1 MIIDLHMHSHYSPD
15 GRYSIQKLLDLF
27 SEGDIAGITDH
38 ETIAGWE
45 DFEAEALKRGIKP
58 VLGVEWFT
66 PSCHILAY
74 FLNDVPN
81 VFQQYMKVRR
91 ATEKSCMS
99 LLYKEFNKKY
109 PRIKPYREALE
120 LRAHPE
126 KILGLPAFAE
136 AVSEA
141 VGIVKEEAEDIVRKQ
156 KRAMP
161 DGTRPEPF
169 DPEEIIE
176 MITQWNAT
184 PVLAHPYRR
193 SKGKDGRQK
202 KENVEKRI
210 KELFN
215 AGIKGIDVYSWNSN
229 QEELEHLLGLC
240 DELKLVPIIGSDF
253 HHENKG
259 LKPKD
264 LKAIDKTLK
273 KRVEKWVRNGIAK
286 TS

>member
-1 MIIDLHMHSHYSPD
+1 MHSHYSPD
-15 GRYSIQKLLDLF
+15 GRYSIPQLLDLF
-27 SEGDIAGITDH
+27 TKGDIAGLTDH
-38 ETIAGWE
+38 ETIGGWQE
-45 DFEAEALKRGIKP
+45 FKAEAISRGVQP
-58 VLGVEWFT
+58 VLGIEWFT
-66 PSCHILAY
+66 QSCHILAY

-91 ATEKSCMS
+91 AKEKSCMS

-109 PRIKPYREALE
+109 PQLKPYREALE
-120 LRAHPE
+120 LRDHPE

-141 VGIVKEEAEDIVRKQ
+141 AKINSEEAEKIVKKQ

-169 DPEEIIE
+169 YPEEIIE
-176 MITQWNAT
+176 MITQWNAM
-184 PVLAHPYRR
+184 PVLAHPYTR
-193 SKGKDGRQK
+193 SKGKDGRRK

-215 AGIKGIDVYSWNSN
+215 AGIKGIDVYSWNSSY
-229 QEELEHLLGLC
+229 EELDHLLGLC

-253 HHENKG
+253 HHETKG
-259 LKPKD
+259 LNPKD
-264 LKAIDKTLK
+264 LKGIDKTLK
-273 KRVEKWVRNGIAK
+273 KRVEEWVRNGIAK